1 MMILYPFDISD
12 PLMSGADL
20 DLQRWWGKQTNMFMS
35 MFSHFEIS
43 QAQKWSFSL
52 GLSPAKDVNSK
63 PNKEATEAKVTG
75 KDPKTSTPS
84 GDKQI
89 PAPSRQR
96 FAPELDGLHCFEFIV
111 PSDF

>member
-1 MMILYPFDISD
+1 
-12 PLMSGADL
+12 
-20 DLQRWWGKQTNMFMS
+20 MFMS

-52 GLSPAKDVNSK
+52 GFAPTKDVNSK
-63 PNKEATEAKVTG
+63 PNKEATESKTTG
-75 KDPKTSTPS
+75 KDPKTSAPS

-111 PSDF
+111 PSE